1 MSRASSIKGFT
12 GSGSV
17 TTTKKKAAINI
28 FSVASGHLYERFLS
42 IMILSVIK
50 NTDSR
55 VKFWFIENFLSPSFK
70 VSFITLF
77 SAGEYGI
84 FNKQKTL
91 VARCSSNTLFLV

>member
-12 GSGSV
+12 GSGAV
-17 TTTKKKAAINI
+17 APTKKKAAINI

-70 VSFITLF
+70 VSVVTFIL
-77 SAGEYGI
+77 SLKI
-84 FNKQKTL
+84 
-91 VARCSSNTLFLV
+91 

>member
-1 MSRASSIKGFT
+1 MQPMNLSHGLTRASSIKSLANPT
-12 GSGSV
+12 KPA
-17 TTTKKKAAINI
+17 KKKAEINI

-70 VSFITLF
+70 VCF
-77 SAGEYGI
+77 SNLGS
-84 FNKQKTL
+84 
-91 VARCSSNTLFLV
+91 CSKMN